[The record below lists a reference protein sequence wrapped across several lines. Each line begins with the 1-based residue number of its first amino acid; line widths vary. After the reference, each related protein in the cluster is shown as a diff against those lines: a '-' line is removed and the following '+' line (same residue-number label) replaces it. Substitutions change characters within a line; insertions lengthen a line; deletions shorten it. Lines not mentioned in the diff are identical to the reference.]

1 MSHQLPE
8 LPTQYEELRAYWKCD
23 SCDGRGHDGE
33 MYSQGFMQPP
43 ELGQCGNCQGSGQ
56 STIVAYTDDQMRA
69 YAELAIASVKREPQW
84 LPIESAPKGQ
94 KLIVGYFNK
103 LGNWR
108 TIIARYYLT
117 GTLAASDDADEDQ
130 CDEEGYAK
138 EGWYEES
145 ETHEFIMQTDE
156 EPLYYM
162 LLTPAPV
169 AATTASREESK

>member
-1 MSHQLPE
+1 MSNQSSQLPE
-8 LPTQYEELRAYWKCD
+8 LPTPSPVFGIGAF
-23 SCDGRGHDGE
+23 
-33 MYSQGFMQPP
+33 YS
-43 ELGQCGNCQGSGQ
+43 
-56 STIVAYTDDQMRA
+56 ADQMRA

-84 LPIESAPKGQ
+84 LPIESAPKGR

-108 TIIARYYLT
+108 TIIARYYLP
-117 GTLAASDDADEDQ
+117 GTLAAADDADEDQ

-145 ETHEFIMQTDE
+145 ETHEFIMPTDE

-162 LLTPAPV
+162 LLTPPPV
-169 AATTASREESK
+169 TATTASREKE